1 MKKRYKPVGYERV
14 PGEKKRDHK
23 KNKETSIW
31 KSLCALLAVTM
42 LLVIFILACVTYAC
56 NLRKVYAAG
65 QDIGYMYIE
74 QTENEIV
81 IRYTEEIGEK
91 YGICPEL
98 LQAIVFYES
107 SNDPKAK
114 NGGDTGYM
122 QVNKKWHKDRM
133 DKLGVKDLTDGY
145 SNILV
150 GTDYL
155 AELAEEYEDIS
166 LVLMKYNGD
175 SKADKLYKQGEM
187 SEYAEKILN
196 LSAELERLH
205 GK

>member
-1 MKKRYKPVGYERV
+1 MRKRKLHRCNTVWKVLCIAVGA
-14 PGEKKRDHK
+14 
-23 KNKETSIW
+23 
-31 KSLCALLAVTM
+31 ALLTM
-42 LLVIFILACVTYAC
+42 LCSGAH
-56 NLRKVYAAG
+56 NLHEVFAAG
-65 QDIGYMYIE
+65 KGYINIE
-74 QTENEIV
+74 QTEDATV
-81 IRYTEEIGEK
+81 IRFTEEIGSR

-98 LQAIVFYES
+98 LQAITFYES
-107 SNDPKAK
+107 SNDPKVK
-114 NGGDTGYM
+114 SLGGDTGYM
-122 QVNKKWHKDRM
+122 QVNPRWHKDRM
-133 DKLGVKDLTDGY
+133 DKLGVTDLTDGY

>member
-1 MKKRYKPVGYERV
+1 MKNRKLYRCN
-14 PGEKKRDHK
+14 EKKY
-23 KNKETSIW
+23 KEWCAW
-31 KSLCALLAVTM
+31 KGVCAVFIGTM
-42 LLVIFILACVTYAC
+42 LLMVFLLACITYGC

-65 QDIGYMYIE
+65 QDTGYIYIE
-74 QTENEIV
+74 QTEDETV
-81 IRYTEEIGEK
+81 IRYTEEIGSE

-98 LQAIVFYES
+98 LQAMVFCES
-107 SNDPKAK
+107 SNNSKVVSD
-114 NGGDTGYM
+114 GGDTGYM

-133 DKLGVKDLTDGY
+133 KRLGVTDLTDGY
-145 SNILV
+145 GNILV

-155 AELAEEYEDIS
+155 AELAEEYEDIP

-175 SKADKLYKQGEM
+175 SRADKLYQEGKM

-205 GK
+205 EK